1 MGDELG
7 KTDGNQVVKG
17 PESKDKY
24 FKIKCWE
31 LANYEKFSDQEGSLV
46 QGGQRKG
53 LLQGYITQERNGP
66 NCCKA
71 TVTFKVTVTEWWE

>member
-31 LANYEKFSDQEGSLV
+31 LANYEKFSD
-46 QGGQRKG
+46 
-53 LLQGYITQERNGP
+53 
-66 NCCKA
+66 
-71 TVTFKVTVTEWWE
+71 